1 MSRSEKLQQ
10 YALVA
15 EILSAVAIVASLIFV
30 GIQLQQSAK
39 ASQIAAYQSRADAV
53 SDALVAMALSE
64 DISTLRVKLRK
75 EGAGALNEVELERL
89 RAWYQGTMLRA
100 QAQYYQYQQGYL
112 DQAAVD
118 GMIRNMAGN
127 YPGWEALGMVDL
139 IEISELRIAIES
151 YIAAQNAPASAQ

>member
-1 MSRSEKLQQ
+1 MSRAEKLQQ

-30 GIQLQQSAK
+30 GIQLQQSAT
-39 ASQIAAYQSRADAV
+39 ASQIAAYQSRADAA
-53 SDALVAMALSE
+53 SGALVAMALSE
-64 DISTLRVKLRK
+64 EISALRVKLRR
-75 EGAGALNEVELERL
+75 EGPDALSEVELERL

-112 DQAAVD
+112 NQAGVD

-127 YPGWEALGMVDL
+127 YPAWDALGMVDL
-139 IEISELRIAIES
+139 IEIPELRTAIES
-151 YIAAQNAPASAQ
+151 YIATHGNPASD